1 MVDFNEEDYKK
12 AQAFDGEVV
21 RLPAGGY
28 ICKILN
34 VKNEKS
40 KTW

>member
-1 MVDFNEEDYKK
+1 MVDFNEENYKK

-28 ICKILN
+28 ICKILFEWLPVGN
-34 VKNEKS
+34 D
-40 KTW
+40 